1 MKVRVFDCDHE
12 KDLEEAVNSFISG
25 KEIVDIKYQ
34 VSIGVCGEE
43 QLYCFSA
50 MIIYIDKGWCILK
63 KNSFINGALIAT
75 IGIVITKFLGIIY
88 VIPFYAIIG
97 ESSIALYG
105 YAYTIYNLF
114 LSLSTVGIPPAMSKL
129 ISEYNTLEY
138 YSTKERAYKLGKRLL
153 IVLGI
158 ILFIIMFLGAP
169 LIANQI
175 MGDNTGGNS
184 KESITFVIRIISTAI
199 LIVPYL
205 SVTKG
210 YLQGHKFITPPSIS
224 QVLEQIVRIAVILIG
239 SYLCMRVF
247 KVGVVNAVGV
257 AVFGATIGALVALIY
272 LLIKI
277 HKNKKEIITKAEAK
291 EEEKKITNKAI
302 IKKLLIY
309 SVPFI
314 SFGLALSVYDY
325 IDMTTII
332 NTLAKIGFK
341 TKDAE
346 SIIGVINTTG
356 NKLNSVV
363 LAISTGLMTSLVPNI
378 TASFV
383 KGDKKDVK
391 KKVEQS
397 FLMLLYVTMPM
408 AFGLSIL
415 AGPVFNAFYGASAW
429 GPKVFCF
436 TIFVALFRCMFTT
449 SISIAQSLNKFKNVF
464 LSIIAGI
471 LVKLILQVPM
481 IYLFNKIGLRPF
493 WGATFATL
501 LGLTTSVITNLVV
514 INKTVSLD
522 FKEYF
527 KKMFKF
533 VYPLILMII
542 TLNVMKIFIPLN
554 TTGRLNSIVLI
565 IIYGLVGALIYFT
578 LTIKNGIFKE
588 IFGDKIFKKLRKVK
602 H

>member
-1 MKVRVFDCDHE
+1 M
-12 KDLEEAVNSFISG
+12 
-25 KEIVDIKYQ
+25 
-34 VSIGVCGEE
+34 
-43 QLYCFSA
+43 
-50 MIIYIDKGWCILK
+50 K

-75 IGIVITKFLGIIY
+75 IGIVATKFLGIIY

-97 ESSIALYG
+97 EENIALYG

-138 YSTKERAYKLGKRLL
+138 YNTKERAYKLGKRLL
-153 IVLGI
+153 IILGI
-158 ILFIIMFLGAP
+158 ILFILMFLGAP
-169 LIANQI
+169 VIANQI

-199 LIVPYL
+199 LVVPYL

-210 YLQGHKFITPPSIS
+210 YLQGHKFITPPSVS
-224 QVLEQIVRIAVILIG
+224 QVIEQIVRISVILIG

-247 KVGVVNAVGV
+247 KVGVVNAIGV
-257 AVFGATIGALVALIY
+257 AVFGATIGALVALFY
-272 LLIKI
+272 LLIKMKK
-277 HKNKKEIITKAEAK
+277 HKKELVITNEKKK
-291 EEEKKITNKAI
+291 EEEKITNKAI
-302 IKKLLIY
+302 VKKLLIY
-309 SVPFI
+309 SIPFI

-332 NTLAKIGFK
+332 STLTKIGFK

-378 TASFV
+378 TSSFV

-408 AFGLSIL
+408 AIGLSIL
-415 AGPVFNAFYGASAW
+415 AGPVFTAFYGASTW
-429 GPKVFCF
+429 GPRVFCV

-449 SISIAQSLNKFKNVF
+449 SVSITQSLNKFKNVF
-464 LSIIAGI
+464 ISIIIGI
-471 LVKLILQVPM
+471 LVKLILQIPF
-481 IYLFNKIGLRPF
+481 IYLFNNIGLYPF
-493 WGATFATL
+493 WGATFATF
-501 LGLTTSVITNLVV
+501 LGLTTSVISNLIV
-514 INKTVSLD
+514 INKTVKLD
-522 FKEYF
+522 FKSF
-527 KKMFKF
+527 FLKMFKF
-533 VYPLILMII
+533 IYPLTIMVIVLLLMRNILPFNLTSRFTSII
-542 TLNVMKIFIPLN
+542 TIMLYA
-554 TTGRLNSIVLI
+554 IVGA
-565 IIYGLVGALIYFT
+565 IIYFSI
-578 LTIKNGIFKE
+578 TIKNGAFE
-588 IFGDKIFKKLRKVK
+588 SIFGNRLLRKLK
-602 H
+602 IKK

>member
-1 MKVRVFDCDHE
+1 M
-12 KDLEEAVNSFISG
+12 
-25 KEIVDIKYQ
+25 
-34 VSIGVCGEE
+34 
-43 QLYCFSA
+43 
-50 MIIYIDKGWCILK
+50 K

-97 ESSIALYG
+97 EENIALYG

-129 ISEYNTLEY
+129 ISEYNTLKY
-138 YSTKERAYKLGKRLL
+138 YNTKERAYKLGKRLL
-153 IVLGI
+153 IILGVVLFV
-158 ILFIIMFLGAP
+158 LMFLGAP
-169 LIANQI
+169 VIANQI

-210 YLQGHKFITPPSIS
+210 YLQGHKFITPPSVS
-224 QVLEQIVRIAVILIG
+224 QVIEQIVRISVILIG

-247 KVGVVNAVGV
+247 KVGVVNAIGV

-272 LLIKI
+272 LLIKMKK
-277 HKNKKEIITKAEAK
+277 HKKELVITNEKKK
-291 EEEKKITNKAI
+291 EEEKITNKAI

-309 SVPFI
+309 SIPFI

-332 NTLAKIGFK
+332 NTLTKIGFK

-346 SIIGVINTTG
+346 SIIGVINTTV

-378 TASFV
+378 TSSFV
-383 KGDKKDVK
+383 KGDIKDVK

-408 AFGLSIL
+408 AIGLSIL
-415 AGPVFNAFYGASAW
+415 AGPVFTAFYGASTW
-429 GPKVFCF
+429 GPRVFCV

-449 SISIAQSLNKFKNVF
+449 SVSITQSLNKFKNVF
-464 LSIIAGI
+464 ISIIIGI
-471 LVKLILQVPM
+471 LVKLTLQVPF
-481 IYLFNKIGLRPF
+481 IYLFNNIGLYPF
-493 WGATFATL
+493 WGATFATF
-501 LGLTTSVITNLVV
+501 LGLTTSVISNLIV
-514 INKTVSLD
+514 INKTVNLD
-522 FKEYF
+522 FKSF
-527 KKMFKF
+527 FNKMFKF
-533 VYPLILMII
+533 IYPLIIMIVVLLLMKNILPFNLIKRFTSII
-542 TLNVMKIFIPLN
+542 TIMLYA
-554 TTGRLNSIVLI
+554 IVGI
-565 IIYGLVGALIYFT
+565 IIYFT
-578 LTIKNGIFKE
+578 LTIKNGAFE
-588 IFGDKIFKKLRKVK
+588 CIFGDKLLKKIKIKR
-602 H
+602 

>member
-1 MKVRVFDCDHE
+1 M
-12 KDLEEAVNSFISG
+12 
-25 KEIVDIKYQ
+25 
-34 VSIGVCGEE
+34 
-43 QLYCFSA
+43 
-50 MIIYIDKGWCILK
+50 K

-75 IGIVITKFLGIIY
+75 IGIIITKFLGIIY

-97 ESSIALYG
+97 ESNIALYG

-138 YSTKERAYKLGKRLL
+138 YDTKERAYKLGKKLL
-153 IVLGI
+153 VILGI
-158 ILFIIMFLGAP
+158 ILFIVMFLGAP
-169 LIANQI
+169 FIANQI
-175 MGDNTGGNS
+175 MGNNTGGNS
-184 KESITFVIRIISTAI
+184 KESIAFVIRVISTAI
-199 LIVPYL
+199 LVVPLL

-210 YLQGHKFITPPSIS
+210 YLQGHKFMTPSSVS
-224 QVLEQIVRIAVILIG
+224 QVIEQLVRIAVILIG

-247 KVGVVNAVGV
+247 KVGVTNAIGV
-257 AVFGATIGALVALIY
+257 AVFGATVGAVAALTY
-272 LLIKI
+272 LFIKI
-277 HKNKKEIITKAEAK
+277 KKNKKDIIKVTKDEDK
-291 EEEKKITNKAI
+291 RKDEKKITNKAI

-332 NTLAKIGFK
+332 GVLTDLGFK
-341 TKDAE
+341 TADAE
-346 SIIGVINTTG
+346 SVIGVINTTG

-378 TASFV
+378 TSSFV

-391 KKVEQS
+391 KKVNQS

-408 AFGLSIL
+408 AIGLSIL
-415 AGPVFNAFYGASAW
+415 AVPVFTAFYGVSTW

-436 TIFVALFRCMFTT
+436 TIFIALFRCMFTT

-471 LVKLILQVPM
+471 VVKLALQIPLM
-481 IYLFNKIGLRPF
+481 YLFNSLGLYPF
-493 WGATFATL
+493 WGSTLATL
-501 LGLTTSVITNLVV
+501 TGLSTSVITNLIV
-514 INKTVSLD
+514 INKTVGLD

-533 VYPLILMII
+533 VYPLVIMII
-542 TLNVMKIFIPLN
+542 VLLVMKLFIPLN
-554 TTGRLNSIVLI
+554 VTSRFNSILLI
-565 IIYGLVGALIYFT
+565 ILYGSIGALIYFI
-578 LTIKNGIFKE
+578 LTIKNGTFKE
-588 IFGDKIFKKLRKVK
+588 IFGDKLFRKIKKVK

>member
-1 MKVRVFDCDHE
+1 M
-12 KDLEEAVNSFISG
+12 
-25 KEIVDIKYQ
+25 
-34 VSIGVCGEE
+34 
-43 QLYCFSA
+43 
-50 MIIYIDKGWCILK
+50 K

-75 IGIVITKFLGIIY
+75 IGIVTTKFLGIIY

-97 ESSIALYG
+97 EANIALYG

-129 ISEYNTLEY
+129 ISEYNTLGY
-138 YSTKERAYKLGKRLL
+138 YNTKEKAYKLGKRLL
-153 IVLGI
+153 MVMGI
-158 ILFIIMFLGAP
+158 ILFVVMFVGAP
-169 LIANQI
+169 FIAHQI
-175 MGDNTGGNS
+175 MGNNIGGNS
-184 KESITFVIRIISTAI
+184 KESITFVIRVISTAI
-199 LIVPYL
+199 LVVPLL

-210 YLQGHKFITPPSIS
+210 YLQGHKFMTPSSVS
-224 QVLEQIVRIAVILIG
+224 QVIEQVVRIAVILIG

-247 KVGVVNAVGV
+247 NVGVTNAIGV
-257 AVFGATIGALVALIY
+257 AVFGATVGAIVALSY

-277 HKNKKEIITKAEAK
+277 KKNKKDIIKVTKDEK
-291 EEEKKITNKAI
+291 IKKEEKKISNKAM

-332 NTLAKIGFK
+332 GTLTDLGFK

-346 SIIGVINTTG
+346 SVLGVINTTG

-391 KKVEQS
+391 KKVNQS

-408 AFGLSIL
+408 AVGLSIL
-415 AGPVFNAFYGASAW
+415 AGPVFNAFYGASTW

-436 TIFVALFRCMFTT
+436 TIFIALFRCMFTT

-471 LVKLILQVPM
+471 LVKLVLQIPM
-481 IYLFNKIGLRPF
+481 MHLFDAIGLYPF
-493 WGATFATL
+493 WGSTLATL
-501 LGLTTSVITNLVV
+501 IGLSTSVITNLVV
-514 INKTVSLD
+514 INKTAGLD

-533 VYPLILMII
+533 VYPLIIMIVVLMF
-542 TLNVMKIFIPLN
+542 MKLFIPLN
-554 TTGRLNSIVLI
+554 VTTKFKSIILI
-565 IIYGLVGALIYFT
+565 AIYGIVGALIYFG

-588 IFGDKIFKKLRKVK
+588 IFEDKLFKNLKRVK
-602 H
+602 

>member
-1 MKVRVFDCDHE
+1 M
-12 KDLEEAVNSFISG
+12 
-25 KEIVDIKYQ
+25 
-34 VSIGVCGEE
+34 
-43 QLYCFSA
+43 
-50 MIIYIDKGWCILK
+50 K

-75 IGIVITKFLGIIY
+75 IGIVVTKFLGIIY
-88 VIPFYAIIG
+88 IIPFYAIIG
-97 ESSIALYG
+97 ESNIALYG

-138 YSTKERAYKLGKRLL
+138 YDTKERAYKLGKRLL
-153 IVLGI
+153 IILGI
-158 ILFIIMFLGAP
+158 ILFIIMFFGAP
-169 LIANQI
+169 FIANQI

-184 KESITFVIRIISTAI
+184 KESITFVIRVISTAI
-199 LIVPYL
+199 LVVPYL

-210 YLQGHKFITPPSIS
+210 YLQGHKFMLPSSVS
-224 QVLEQIVRIAVILIG
+224 QVLEQVVRIAVILIG
-239 SYLCMRVF
+239 SYLCMRVLNL
-247 KVGVVNAVGV
+247 GVTNAIGV
-257 AVFGATIGALVALIY
+257 AVFGATVGALVALIY
-272 LLIKI
+272 LLVKI
-277 HKNKKEIITKAEAK
+277 RNNKKDIVRITKDEK
-291 EEEKKITNKAI
+291 IKQEEKKITNKFI

-332 NTLAKIGFK
+332 GTLTNLGFK
-341 TKDAE
+341 TADAE
-346 SIIGVINTTG
+346 SVLGVINTTG

-391 KKVEQS
+391 KKVHQS

-408 AFGLSIL
+408 AVGLSIL
-415 AGPVFNAFYGASAW
+415 AKPVFYAFYGASNW

-436 TIFVALFRCMFTT
+436 SIFVALFRCMFTT

-464 LSIIAGI
+464 LSIIIGI
-471 LVKLILQVPM
+471 VVKFILQVPLM
-481 IYLFNKIGLRPF
+481 HLFNNIGLYPF
-493 WGATFATL
+493 WGATTATL
-501 LGLTTSVITNLVV
+501 IGLTTSIITNLIV
-514 INKTVSLD
+514 INKTIGLD
-522 FKEYF
+522 LKLYF

-533 VYPLILMII
+533 IYPLVIMII
-542 TLNVMKIFIPLN
+542 VLLVMKNFILLDV
-554 TTGRLNSIVLI
+554 TSKFKSIILI
-565 IIYGLVGALIYFT
+565 LVYALVGAGIYFS

-588 IFGDKIFKKLRKVK
+588 IFGDKLLKKIKK
-602 H
+602 

>member
-1 MKVRVFDCDHE
+1 
-12 KDLEEAVNSFISG
+12 
-25 KEIVDIKYQ
+25 
-34 VSIGVCGEE
+34 
-43 QLYCFSA
+43 
-50 MIIYIDKGWCILK
+50 MILMK
-63 KNSFINGALIAT
+63 KNSFINGALIVT
-75 IGIVITKFLGIIY
+75 IGIVLTKFLGIIY

-97 ESSIALYG
+97 ETNIALYG

-129 ISEYNTLEY
+129 ISEYNTLGY
-138 YSTKERAYKLGKRLL
+138 YDTKERAYSLGKKLL
-153 IVLGI
+153 AILGI
-158 ILFIIMFLGAP
+158 LLFIIMFLGAP
-169 LIANQI
+169 FISNQI
-175 MGDNTGGNS
+175 MGSNTGGNS

-199 LIVPYL
+199 LVVPFL

-210 YLQGHKFITPPSIS
+210 YLQGHKFMTPSSVS
-224 QVLEQIVRIAVILIG
+224 QVIEQVARIVIILIG

-247 KVGVVNAVGV
+247 NVGVTKAIGV
-257 AVFGATIGALVALIY
+257 AVFGATIGALAALIY

-277 HKNKKEIITKAEAK
+277 KKNKKDIIRETKTEEIRKK
-291 EEEKKITNKAI
+291 EKKISNKEI

-332 NTLAKIGFK
+332 GTLTKLGFK
-341 TKDAE
+341 TVDAE
-346 SIIGVINTTG
+346 SVLGVINTTG

-391 KKVEQS
+391 KKVHQS

-408 AFGLSIL
+408 AVGLSIL
-415 AGPVFNAFYGASAW
+415 ASPVFNAFYGASTW

-436 TIFVALFRCMFTT
+436 TIFIALFRCMFTT

-464 LSIIAGI
+464 LSIVAGI
-471 LVKLILQVPM
+471 FVKLILQVPFM
-481 IYLFNKIGLRPF
+481 YLFNHLGLYPF
-493 WGATFATL
+493 WGSTLATL
-501 LGLTTSVITNLVV
+501 IGLSTSVITNLIV
-514 INKTVSLD
+514 INKTVGLD

-533 VYPLILMII
+533 VYPLIIMIVALLLLKNI
-542 TLNVMKIFIPLN
+542 IPLKVISRFN
-554 TTGRLNSIVLI
+554 AILLIV
-565 IIYGLVGALIYFT
+565 IYGLVGALIYFT
-578 LTIKNGIFKE
+578 ITIKNGIFE
-588 IFGDKIFKKLRKVK
+588 DIFGDKIFKKLKVK
-602 H
+602 KK

>member
-1 MKVRVFDCDHE
+1 M
-12 KDLEEAVNSFISG
+12 
-25 KEIVDIKYQ
+25 
-34 VSIGVCGEE
+34 
-43 QLYCFSA
+43 
-50 MIIYIDKGWCILK
+50 K

-75 IGIVITKFLGIIY
+75 IGIVTTKFLGIIY

-97 ESSIALYG
+97 EANIALYG

-129 ISEYNTLEY
+129 ISEYNTLGY
-138 YSTKERAYKLGKRLL
+138 YNTKEKAYKLGKRLL
-153 IVLGI
+153 MVMGI
-158 ILFIIMFLGAP
+158 ILFVVMFIGAP
-169 LIANQI
+169 FIAHQI
-175 MGDNTGGNS
+175 MGNNTGGNS
-184 KESITFVIRIISTAI
+184 KESITFVIRVISTAI
-199 LIVPYL
+199 LVVPLL

-210 YLQGHKFITPPSIS
+210 YLQGHKFMTPSSVS
-224 QVLEQIVRIAVILIG
+224 QVIEQVVRIAIILIG

-247 KVGVVNAVGV
+247 NVGVTNAIGV
-257 AVFGATIGALVALIY
+257 AVFGATVGAIVALSY

-277 HKNKKEIITKAEAK
+277 RKNKKAIIKVTKDEEIKK
-291 EEEKKITNKAI
+291 EEKKISNKAI

-332 NTLAKIGFK
+332 GTLTDLGFK

-346 SIIGVINTTG
+346 SVLGVINTTG

-391 KKVEQS
+391 KKVNQS

-408 AFGLSIL
+408 AVGLSIL
-415 AGPVFNAFYGASAW
+415 AGPVFNAFYGASTW

-436 TIFVALFRCMFTT
+436 TIFIALFRCMFTT

-471 LVKLILQVPM
+471 LVKLVLQIPM
-481 IYLFNKIGLRPF
+481 MHLFNTLGLYPF
-493 WGATFATL
+493 WGSTLATL
-501 LGLTTSVITNLVV
+501 MGLSTSVITNLVV
-514 INKTVSLD
+514 INKTVGLD

-533 VYPLILMII
+533 VYPLIIMIVILMI
-542 TLNVMKIFIPLN
+542 MKLFIPLN
-554 TTGRLNSIVLI
+554 VTTKFKSIILI
-565 IIYGLVGALIYFT
+565 AVYGIVGALIYFG

-588 IFGDKIFKKLRKVK
+588 IFGDKLFKKIKKVK
-602 H
+602 

>member
-1 MKVRVFDCDHE
+1 M
-12 KDLEEAVNSFISG
+12 
-25 KEIVDIKYQ
+25 
-34 VSIGVCGEE
+34 
-43 QLYCFSA
+43 
-50 MIIYIDKGWCILK
+50 K

-75 IGIVITKFLGIIY
+75 VGIVLTKFLGIIY

-129 ISEYNTLEY
+129 ISEYNTLGY
-138 YSTKERAYKLGKRLL
+138 YDAKERAYKLGKRLL
-153 IVLGI
+153 ISIGF
-158 ILFIIMFLGAP
+158 ILFLVMFIGAP
-169 LIANQI
+169 FIANQI

-199 LIVPYL
+199 LVVPHL

-210 YLQGHKFITPPSIS
+210 YLQGHKFITPSSVS
-224 QVLEQIVRIAVILIG
+224 QVIEQVVRIAVILIG

-247 KVGVVNAVGV
+247 KVGVINAIGV
-257 AVFGATIGALVALIY
+257 AVFGATIGALVSLIY
-272 LLIKI
+272 LLVKI
-277 HKNKKEIITKAEAK
+277 HKNKKDIIKTGVITK
-291 EEEKKITNKAI
+291 EEKETTNSMI
-302 IKKLLIY
+302 IKKLLLY

-332 NTLAKIGFK
+332 NALTKIGFK

-378 TASFV
+378 TSSFV
-383 KGDKKDVK
+383 KNNISDVRNK
-391 KKVEQS
+391 IKQS

-408 AFGLSIL
+408 AFGLSLL
-415 AGPVFNAFYGASAW
+415 ASPVFYAFYGPSIW

-449 SISIAQSLNKFKNVF
+449 SISITQSLNKFKNVF
-464 LSIIAGI
+464 ISILLGI
-471 LVKLILQVPM
+471 IVKLILQYPL
-481 IYLFNKIGLRPF
+481 INLYNIIGIRPY
-493 WGATFATL
+493 WGSTTATL
-501 LGLTTSVITNLVV
+501 LGLTTSIITNLVV
-514 INKTVSLD
+514 INKTVHLD
-522 FKEYF
+522 FKDYF
-527 KKMFKF
+527 RKMFKF
-533 VYPLILMII
+533 VYPLIIMII
-542 TLNVMKIFIPLN
+542 CLLILKNIIPIN
-554 TTGRLNSIVLI
+554 PISRFNAILI
-565 IIYGLVGALIYFT
+565 IMIYGIVGSIIYFG
-578 LTIKNGIFKE
+578 LTVKNGIFEE
-588 IFGDKIFKKLRKVK
+588 IFGDKIFKKLKVK
-602 H
+602 K

>member
-1 MKVRVFDCDHE
+1 M
-12 KDLEEAVNSFISG
+12 
-25 KEIVDIKYQ
+25 
-34 VSIGVCGEE
+34 
-43 QLYCFSA
+43 
-50 MIIYIDKGWCILK
+50 K
-63 KNSFINGALIAT
+63 KNSFINGALIST
-75 IGIVITKFLGIIY
+75 IGIVTTKFLGIIY

-97 ESSIALYG
+97 EANIALYG

-129 ISEYNTLEY
+129 ISEYNTLGY
-138 YSTKERAYKLGKRLL
+138 YDTKERAYKLGKRLL
-153 IVLGI
+153 VVLGI
-158 ILFIIMFLGAP
+158 VLFMVMFVGAP
-169 LIANQI
+169 FIAHQI
-175 MGDNTGGNS
+175 MGNNTGGNS

-199 LIVPYL
+199 LVVPLL

-210 YLQGHKFITPPSIS
+210 YLQGHKFMTPSSVS
-224 QVLEQIVRIAVILIG
+224 QVIEQVVRIAVILIG

-247 KVGVVNAVGV
+247 NVGVTNAIGV
-257 AVFGATIGALVALIY
+257 AVFGATVGAIVALSY

-277 HKNKKEIITKAEAK
+277 KKNKKDIIKETKDEEIKK
-291 EEEKKITNKAI
+291 EEKKISNKAI

-332 NTLAKIGFK
+332 GTLTDLGFK

-346 SIIGVINTTG
+346 SVLGVINTTG

-391 KKVEQS
+391 KKVNQS

-408 AFGLSIL
+408 AVGLSIL
-415 AGPVFNAFYGASAW
+415 AGPVFNAFYGASTW

-436 TIFVALFRCMFTT
+436 TIFIALFRCMFTT

-471 LVKLILQVPM
+471 IVKLVLQIPM
-481 IYLFNKIGLRPF
+481 MHLFNALGLYPF
-493 WGATFATL
+493 WGSTLATL
-501 LGLTTSVITNLVV
+501 IGLSTSVITNLVV
-514 INKTVSLD
+514 INKTVGLD
-522 FKEYF
+522 LKEYL
-527 KKMFKF
+527 KKMIKF
-533 VYPLILMII
+533 IYPLLIMI
-542 TLNVMKIFIPLN
+542 
-554 TTGRLNSIVLI
+554 IVLI
-565 IIYGLVGALIYFT
+565 VMKVFLPFNLTNRLTSIITILLYTIVGAIIYFGI
-578 LTIKNGIFKE
+578 TIKNGAFSN
-588 IFGDKIFKKLRKVK
+588 IFGDNLFRKSKKVK
-602 H
+602 

>member
-1 MKVRVFDCDHE
+1 M
-12 KDLEEAVNSFISG
+12 
-25 KEIVDIKYQ
+25 
-34 VSIGVCGEE
+34 
-43 QLYCFSA
+43 
-50 MIIYIDKGWCILK
+50 K

-97 ESSIALYG
+97 EENIALYG

-129 ISEYNTLEY
+129 ISEYNTLKY
-138 YSTKERAYKLGKRLL
+138 YNTKERAYKLGKRLL
-153 IVLGI
+153 IILGVVLFV
-158 ILFIIMFLGAP
+158 LMFLGAP
-169 LIANQI
+169 VIANQI

-210 YLQGHKFITPPSIS
+210 YLQGHKFITPPSVS
-224 QVLEQIVRIAVILIG
+224 QVIEQIVRISVILIG

-247 KVGVVNAVGV
+247 KVGVVNAIGV

-272 LLIKI
+272 LLIKMKK
-277 HKNKKEIITKAEAK
+277 HKKELVITNEKKK
-291 EEEKKITNKAI
+291 EEEKITNKAI

-309 SVPFI
+309 SIPFI

-332 NTLAKIGFK
+332 NTLTKIGFK

-378 TASFV
+378 TSSFV
-383 KGDKKDVK
+383 KGDIKDVK

-408 AFGLSIL
+408 AIGLSIL
-415 AGPVFNAFYGASAW
+415 AGPVFTAFYGASTW
-429 GPKVFCF
+429 GPRVFCV

-449 SISIAQSLNKFKNVF
+449 SVSITQSLNKFKNVF
-464 LSIIAGI
+464 ISIIIGI
-471 LVKLILQVPM
+471 LVKLTLQVPF
-481 IYLFNKIGLRPF
+481 IYLFNNIGLYPF
-493 WGATFATL
+493 WGATFATF
-501 LGLTTSVITNLVV
+501 LGLTTSVISNLIV
-514 INKTVSLD
+514 INKTVNLD
-522 FKEYF
+522 FKSF
-527 KKMFKF
+527 FNKMFKF
-533 VYPLILMII
+533 IYPLIIMII
-542 TLNVMKIFIPLN
+542 VLLLMKNILPFNLIN
-554 TTGRLNSIVLI
+554 RFTSIITIMLYAIVGI
-565 IIYGLVGALIYFT
+565 IIYFT
-578 LTIKNGIFKE
+578 LTIKNGAFE
-588 IFGDKIFKKLRKVK
+588 CIFGDKLLKKIKIKR
-602 H
+602 

>member
-1 MKVRVFDCDHE
+1 M
-12 KDLEEAVNSFISG
+12 
-25 KEIVDIKYQ
+25 
-34 VSIGVCGEE
+34 
-43 QLYCFSA
+43 
-50 MIIYIDKGWCILK
+50 K

-97 ESSIALYG
+97 EENIALYG

-129 ISEYNTLEY
+129 ISEYNTLKY
-138 YSTKERAYKLGKRLL
+138 YNTKERAYKLGKRLL
-153 IVLGI
+153 IILGVVLFV
-158 ILFIIMFLGAP
+158 LMFLGAP

-210 YLQGHKFITPPSIS
+210 YLQGHKFITPPSVS
-224 QVLEQIVRIAVILIG
+224 QVIEQIVRISVILIG

-247 KVGVVNAVGV
+247 KVGVVNAIGV

-272 LLIKI
+272 LLIKMKK
-277 HKNKKEIITKAEAK
+277 HKKELVITNEKKK
-291 EEEKKITNKAI
+291 EEEKITNKVI

-309 SVPFI
+309 SIPFI

-332 NTLAKIGFK
+332 NTLTKIGFK

-378 TASFV
+378 TSSFV
-383 KGDKKDVK
+383 KGDIKDVK

-408 AFGLSIL
+408 AIGLSIL
-415 AGPVFNAFYGASAW
+415 AGPVFTAFYGASTW
-429 GPKVFCF
+429 GPRVFCV

-449 SISIAQSLNKFKNVF
+449 SVSITQSLNKFKNVF
-464 LSIIAGI
+464 ISIIIGI
-471 LVKLILQVPM
+471 LVKLTLQVPF
-481 IYLFNKIGLRPF
+481 IYLFNNIGLYPF
-493 WGATFATL
+493 WGATFATF
-501 LGLTTSVITNLVV
+501 LGLTTSVISNLIV
-514 INKTVSLD
+514 INKTVNLD
-522 FKEYF
+522 FKSF
-527 KKMFKF
+527 FNKMFKF
-533 VYPLILMII
+533 IYPLIIMIVVLLLMKNILPFNLINRFTSII
-542 TLNVMKIFIPLN
+542 TIMLYA
-554 TTGRLNSIVLI
+554 IVGI
-565 IIYGLVGALIYFT
+565 IIYFT
-578 LTIKNGIFKE
+578 LTIKNGAFE
-588 IFGDKIFKKLRKVK
+588 CIFGDKLLKKIKIKR
-602 H
+602 

>member
-1 MKVRVFDCDHE
+1 M
-12 KDLEEAVNSFISG
+12 
-25 KEIVDIKYQ
+25 
-34 VSIGVCGEE
+34 
-43 QLYCFSA
+43 
-50 MIIYIDKGWCILK
+50 K

-97 ESSIALYG
+97 EENIALYG

-129 ISEYNTLEY
+129 ISEYNTLKY
-138 YSTKERAYKLGKRLL
+138 YNTKERAYKLGKRLL
-153 IVLGI
+153 IILGVVLFV
-158 ILFIIMFLGAP
+158 LMFLGAP
-169 LIANQI
+169 VIANQI

-210 YLQGHKFITPPSIS
+210 YLQGHKFITPPSVS
-224 QVLEQIVRIAVILIG
+224 QVIEQIVRISVILIG

-247 KVGVVNAVGV
+247 KVGVVNAIGV

-272 LLIKI
+272 LLIKMKK
-277 HKNKKEIITKAEAK
+277 HKKELVITNEKKK
-291 EEEKKITNKAI
+291 EEEKITNKAI

-309 SVPFI
+309 SIPFI

-332 NTLAKIGFK
+332 NTLTKIGFK

-378 TASFV
+378 TSSFV
-383 KGDKKDVK
+383 KGDIKDVK

-408 AFGLSIL
+408 AIGLSIL
-415 AGPVFNAFYGASAW
+415 AGPVFTAFYGASTW
-429 GPKVFCF
+429 GPRVFCV

-449 SISIAQSLNKFKNVF
+449 SVSITQSLNKFKNVF
-464 LSIIAGI
+464 ISIIIGI
-471 LVKLILQVPM
+471 LVKLTLQVPF
-481 IYLFNKIGLRPF
+481 IYLFNNIGLYPF
-493 WGATFATL
+493 WGATFATF
-501 LGLTTSVITNLVV
+501 LGLTTSVISNLIV
-514 INKTVSLD
+514 INKTVNLD
-522 FKEYF
+522 FKSF
-527 KKMFKF
+527 FNKMFKF
-533 VYPLILMII
+533 IYPLIIMIVVLLLMKNILPFNLINRFTSII
-542 TLNVMKIFIPLN
+542 TIMLYA
-554 TTGRLNSIVLI
+554 IVGI
-565 IIYGLVGALIYFT
+565 IIYFT
-578 LTIKNGIFKE
+578 LTIKNGAFE
-588 IFGDKIFKKLRKVK
+588 CIFGDKLLKKIKIKR
-602 H
+602 

>member
-1 MKVRVFDCDHE
+1 M
-12 KDLEEAVNSFISG
+12 
-25 KEIVDIKYQ
+25 
-34 VSIGVCGEE
+34 
-43 QLYCFSA
+43 
-50 MIIYIDKGWCILK
+50 K

-97 ESSIALYG
+97 EANIALYG

-129 ISEYNTLEY
+129 ISEYNTLGY
-138 YSTKERAYKLGKRLL
+138 YNTKERAYKLGKRLL
-153 IVLGI
+153 MVMGI
-158 ILFIIMFLGAP
+158 ILFIVMFLGAP
-169 LIANQI
+169 FIAHQI
-175 MGDNTGGNS
+175 MGNNTGGNS
-184 KESITFVIRIISTAI
+184 KESITFVIRVISTAI
-199 LIVPYL
+199 LIVPIL

-210 YLQGHKFITPPSIS
+210 YLQGHKFMTPSSVS
-224 QVLEQIVRIAVILIG
+224 QVIEQVVRIAVILIG

-247 KVGVVNAVGV
+247 NVGVTNAIGV
-257 AVFGATIGALVALIY
+257 AVFGATVGAIVALSY
-272 LLIKI
+272 LLIKMK
-277 HKNKKEIITKAEAK
+277 KNKKDIIKVTKDEEIRK
-291 EEEKKITNKAI
+291 EEKKISNKTI

-332 NTLAKIGFK
+332 GTLTDLGFK

-346 SIIGVINTTG
+346 SVLGVINTTG

-391 KKVEQS
+391 KKVSQS

-408 AFGLSIL
+408 AVGLSIL
-415 AGPVFNAFYGASAW
+415 AGPVFNAFYGASTW

-436 TIFVALFRCMFTT
+436 TIFIALFRCMFTT

-464 LSIIAGI
+464 VSIIIGI
-471 LVKLILQVPM
+471 LVKLVLQIPM
-481 IYLFNKIGLRPF
+481 MHLFNALGLYPF
-493 WGATFATL
+493 WGSTLATL
-501 LGLTTSVITNLVV
+501 IGLSTSVITNLVV
-514 INKTVSLD
+514 INKTVGLD

-533 VYPLILMII
+533 VYPLIIMIVVLILMK
-542 TLNVMKIFIPLN
+542 LFIPLN
-554 TTGRLNSIVLI
+554 ITTKLKSIILI
-565 IIYGLVGALIYFT
+565 AVYGIVGALIYFG

-588 IFGDKIFKKLRKVK
+588 IFGDKLFKKLKRVK
-602 H
+602 

>member
-1 MKVRVFDCDHE
+1 M
-12 KDLEEAVNSFISG
+12 
-25 KEIVDIKYQ
+25 
-34 VSIGVCGEE
+34 
-43 QLYCFSA
+43 
-50 MIIYIDKGWCILK
+50 K

-75 IGIVITKFLGIIY
+75 IGIVATKFLGIIY

-97 ESSIALYG
+97 EENIALYG

-138 YSTKERAYKLGKRLL
+138 YNTKERAYKLGKRLL
-153 IVLGI
+153 IILGI
-158 ILFIIMFLGAP
+158 ILFILMFLGAP
-169 LIANQI
+169 VIANQI

-199 LIVPYL
+199 LVVPYL

-210 YLQGHKFITPPSIS
+210 YLQGHKFITPPSVS
-224 QVLEQIVRIAVILIG
+224 QVIEQVVRISVILIG

-247 KVGVVNAVGV
+247 KVGVVNAIGV
-257 AVFGATIGALVALIY
+257 AVFGATIGALVALFY
-272 LLIKI
+272 LLIKMKK
-277 HKNKKEIITKAEAK
+277 HKKELVITNEKK
-291 EEEKKITNKAI
+291 KDEEKITNKAI
-302 IKKLLIY
+302 VKKLLIY
-309 SVPFI
+309 SIPFI

-332 NTLAKIGFK
+332 NTLTKIGFK

-378 TASFV
+378 TSSFV

-408 AFGLSIL
+408 AIGLSIL
-415 AGPVFNAFYGASAW
+415 AGPVFTAFYGASTW
-429 GPKVFCF
+429 GPRVFCV

-449 SISIAQSLNKFKNVF
+449 SVSITQSLNKFKNVF
-464 LSIIAGI
+464 ISIIIGI
-471 LVKLILQVPM
+471 LVKLILQIPF
-481 IYLFNKIGLRPF
+481 IYLFNNIGLYPF
-493 WGATFATL
+493 WGATFATF
-501 LGLTTSVITNLVV
+501 LGLTTSVISNLIV
-514 INKTVSLD
+514 INKTVKLD
-522 FKEYF
+522 FKSF
-527 KKMFKF
+527 FLKMFKF
-533 VYPLILMII
+533 IYPLTIMVIVLLLMRNILPFNLTSRFTSII
-542 TLNVMKIFIPLN
+542 TIMLYA
-554 TTGRLNSIVLI
+554 IVGA
-565 IIYGLVGALIYFT
+565 IIYFSI
-578 LTIKNGIFKE
+578 TIKNGAFE
-588 IFGDKIFKKLRKVK
+588 SIFGNRLLRKLK
-602 H
+602 IKK

>member
-1 MKVRVFDCDHE
+1 M
-12 KDLEEAVNSFISG
+12 
-25 KEIVDIKYQ
+25 
-34 VSIGVCGEE
+34 
-43 QLYCFSA
+43 
-50 MIIYIDKGWCILK
+50 K

-97 ESSIALYG
+97 EENIALYG

-129 ISEYNTLEY
+129 ISEYNTLKY
-138 YSTKERAYKLGKRLL
+138 YNTKERAYKLGKRLL
-153 IVLGI
+153 IILGVVLFV
-158 ILFIIMFLGAP
+158 LMFLGAP
-169 LIANQI
+169 VIANQI

-210 YLQGHKFITPPSIS
+210 YLQGHKFITPPSVS
-224 QVLEQIVRIAVILIG
+224 QVIEQIVRISVILIG

-247 KVGVVNAVGV
+247 KVGVVNAIGV

-272 LLIKI
+272 LLIKMKK
-277 HKNKKEIITKAEAK
+277 HKKELVITNEKKK
-291 EEEKKITNKAI
+291 EEERITNKAI

-309 SVPFI
+309 SIPFI

-332 NTLAKIGFK
+332 NTLTKIGFK

-378 TASFV
+378 TSSFV
-383 KGDKKDVK
+383 KGDIKDVK

-408 AFGLSIL
+408 AIGLSIL
-415 AGPVFNAFYGASAW
+415 AGPVFTAFYGASTW
-429 GPKVFCF
+429 GPRVFCV

-449 SISIAQSLNKFKNVF
+449 SVSITQSLNKFKNVF
-464 LSIIAGI
+464 ISIIIGI
-471 LVKLILQVPM
+471 LVKLTLQVPF
-481 IYLFNKIGLRPF
+481 IYLFNNIGLYPF
-493 WGATFATL
+493 WGATFATF
-501 LGLTTSVITNLVV
+501 LGLTTSVISNLIV
-514 INKTVSLD
+514 INKTVNLD
-522 FKEYF
+522 FKSF
-527 KKMFKF
+527 FNKMFNF
-533 VYPLILMII
+533 IYPLIIMII
-542 TLNVMKIFIPLN
+542 VLLLMKNILPFNLIN
-554 TTGRLNSIVLI
+554 RFTSIITIMLYAIVGI
-565 IIYGLVGALIYFT
+565 IIYFT
-578 LTIKNGIFKE
+578 LTIKNGAFE
-588 IFGDKIFKKLRKVK
+588 CIFGDKLLKKIKIKR
-602 H
+602 

>member
-1 MKVRVFDCDHE
+1 M
-12 KDLEEAVNSFISG
+12 
-25 KEIVDIKYQ
+25 
-34 VSIGVCGEE
+34 
-43 QLYCFSA
+43 
-50 MIIYIDKGWCILK
+50 K

-97 ESSIALYG
+97 EANIALYG

-129 ISEYNTLEY
+129 ISEYNTLGY
-138 YSTKERAYKLGKRLL
+138 YNTKERAYKLGKRLL
-153 IVLGI
+153 MVMGI
-158 ILFIIMFLGAP
+158 ILFIVMFVGAP
-169 LIANQI
+169 FIAHQI
-175 MGDNTGGNS
+175 MGNNTGGNS
-184 KESITFVIRIISTAI
+184 KESITFVIRVISTAI
-199 LIVPYL
+199 LIVPIL

-210 YLQGHKFITPPSIS
+210 YLQGHKFMTPSSVS
-224 QVLEQIVRIAVILIG
+224 QVIEQVVRIAVILIG

-247 KVGVVNAVGV
+247 NVGVTNAIGV
-257 AVFGATIGALVALIY
+257 AVFGATVGAIVALSY

-277 HKNKKEIITKAEAK
+277 KKNKKDIIKVTKDEEIRK
-291 EEEKKITNKAI
+291 EEKKISNKTI

-332 NTLAKIGFK
+332 GTLTDLGFK

-346 SIIGVINTTG
+346 SVLGVINTTG

-391 KKVEQS
+391 KKVSQS

-408 AFGLSIL
+408 AVGLSIL
-415 AGPVFNAFYGASAW
+415 AGPVFNAFYGASTW

-436 TIFVALFRCMFTT
+436 TIFIALFRCMFTT

-464 LSIIAGI
+464 VSIIIGI
-471 LVKLILQVPM
+471 LVKLVLQIPM
-481 IYLFNKIGLRPF
+481 MHLFNALGLYPF
-493 WGATFATL
+493 WGSTLATL
-501 LGLTTSVITNLVV
+501 IGLSTSVITNLVV
-514 INKTVSLD
+514 INKTVGLD

-533 VYPLILMII
+533 VYPLIIMIVVLILMK
-542 TLNVMKIFIPLN
+542 LFIPLN
-554 TTGRLNSIVLI
+554 VTTKLRSIILI
-565 IIYGLVGALIYFT
+565 AIYGVVGALIYFG

-588 IFGDKIFKKLRKVK
+588 IFGDKLLRKLKKVK
-602 H
+602 

>member
-1 MKVRVFDCDHE
+1 M
-12 KDLEEAVNSFISG
+12 
-25 KEIVDIKYQ
+25 
-34 VSIGVCGEE
+34 
-43 QLYCFSA
+43 
-50 MIIYIDKGWCILK
+50 K

-97 ESSIALYG
+97 EENIALYG

-129 ISEYNTLEY
+129 ISEYNTLKY
-138 YSTKERAYKLGKRLL
+138 YNTKERAYKLGKRLL
-153 IVLGI
+153 IILGVVLFV
-158 ILFIIMFLGAP
+158 LMFLGAP
-169 LIANQI
+169 VIANQI

-210 YLQGHKFITPPSIS
+210 YLQGHKFITPPSVS
-224 QVLEQIVRIAVILIG
+224 QVIEQIVRISVILIG

-247 KVGVVNAVGV
+247 KVGVVNAIGV

-272 LLIKI
+272 LLIKMKK
-277 HKNKKEIITKAEAK
+277 HKKELVITNEKK
-291 EEEKKITNKAI
+291 KVEEKITNKAI

-309 SVPFI
+309 SIPFI

-332 NTLAKIGFK
+332 NTLTKIGFK

-378 TASFV
+378 TSSFV
-383 KGDKKDVK
+383 KGDIKDVK

-408 AFGLSIL
+408 AIGLSIL
-415 AGPVFNAFYGASAW
+415 AGPVFTAFYGASTW
-429 GPKVFCF
+429 GPRVFCV

-449 SISIAQSLNKFKNVF
+449 SVSITQSLNKFKNVF
-464 LSIIAGI
+464 ISIIIGI
-471 LVKLILQVPM
+471 LVKLTLQVPF
-481 IYLFNKIGLRPF
+481 IYLFNNIGLYPF
-493 WGATFATL
+493 WGATFATF
-501 LGLTTSVITNLVV
+501 LGLTTSVISNLIV
-514 INKTVSLD
+514 INKTVNLD
-522 FKEYF
+522 FKSF
-527 KKMFKF
+527 FNKMFNF
-533 VYPLILMII
+533 IYPLIIMII
-542 TLNVMKIFIPLN
+542 VLLLMKNILPFNLIN
-554 TTGRLNSIVLI
+554 RFTSIITIMLYAI
-565 IIYGLVGALIYFT
+565 IGIIIYFT
-578 LTIKNGIFKE
+578 LTIKNGAFE
-588 IFGDKIFKKLRKVK
+588 CIFGDKLLKKIKIKR
-602 H
+602 

>member
-1 MKVRVFDCDHE
+1 M
-12 KDLEEAVNSFISG
+12 
-25 KEIVDIKYQ
+25 
-34 VSIGVCGEE
+34 
-43 QLYCFSA
+43 
-50 MIIYIDKGWCILK
+50 K

-75 IGIVITKFLGIIY
+75 IGIVATKFLGIIY

-97 ESSIALYG
+97 EENIALYG

-138 YSTKERAYKLGKRLL
+138 YNTKERAYKLGKRLL
-153 IVLGI
+153 IILGI
-158 ILFIIMFLGAP
+158 ILFILMFLGAP
-169 LIANQI
+169 VIANQI

-199 LIVPYL
+199 LVVPYL

-210 YLQGHKFITPPSIS
+210 YLQGHKFITPPSVS
-224 QVLEQIVRIAVILIG
+224 QVIEQVVRISVILIG

-247 KVGVVNAVGV
+247 KVGVVNAIGV
-257 AVFGATIGALVALIY
+257 AVFGATIGALVALFY
-272 LLIKI
+272 LLIKMKK
-277 HKNKKEIITKAEAK
+277 HKKELVITNEKKK
-291 EEEKKITNKAI
+291 EEEKITNKAI

-309 SVPFI
+309 SIPFI

-332 NTLAKIGFK
+332 STLTKIGFK

-378 TASFV
+378 TSSFV

-408 AFGLSIL
+408 AIGLSIL
-415 AGPVFNAFYGASAW
+415 AGPVFTAFYGASTW
-429 GPKVFCF
+429 GPRVFCV

-449 SISIAQSLNKFKNVF
+449 SVSITQSLNKFKNVF
-464 LSIIAGI
+464 ISIIIGI
-471 LVKLILQVPM
+471 LVKLILQIPF
-481 IYLFNKIGLRPF
+481 IYLFNNIGLYPF
-493 WGATFATL
+493 WGATFATF
-501 LGLTTSVITNLVV
+501 LGLTTSVISNLIV
-514 INKTVSLD
+514 INKTVKLD
-522 FKEYF
+522 FKSF
-527 KKMFKF
+527 FLKMFKF
-533 VYPLILMII
+533 IYPLTIMVIVLLLMRNILPFNLTSRFTSII
-542 TLNVMKIFIPLN
+542 TIMLYA
-554 TTGRLNSIVLI
+554 IVGA
-565 IIYGLVGALIYFT
+565 IIYFSI
-578 LTIKNGIFKE
+578 TIKNGAFE
-588 IFGDKIFKKLRKVK
+588 SIFGNRLLRKLK
-602 H
+602 IKK

>member
-1 MKVRVFDCDHE
+1 M
-12 KDLEEAVNSFISG
+12 
-25 KEIVDIKYQ
+25 
-34 VSIGVCGEE
+34 
-43 QLYCFSA
+43 
-50 MIIYIDKGWCILK
+50 K
-63 KNSFINGALIAT
+63 KNNFINGALIAT
-75 IGIVITKFLGIIY
+75 VGIVLTKFLGIVY

-97 ESSIALYG
+97 ESNIALYG

-129 ISEYNTLEY
+129 ISEYNTLGY
-138 YSTKERAYKLGKRLL
+138 YNTKERAYKIGKVLL
-153 IVLGI
+153 IAMGIVLFVVMFS
-158 ILFIIMFLGAP
+158 LAPFIAE
-169 LIANQI
+169 QI

-199 LIVPYL
+199 LVVPYL

-210 YLQGHKFITPPSIS
+210 YLQGHKFITPASVS
-224 QVLEQIVRIAVILIG
+224 QVIEQVVRIAVILIG
-239 SYLCMRVF
+239 SYLCMNVF
-247 KVGVVNAVGV
+247 KVGVVNAIGV
-257 AVFGATIGALVALIY
+257 AVFGATIGALAALIY

-277 HKNKKEIITKAEAK
+277 RKNRKDIIKTTELK
-291 EEEKKITNKAI
+291 EEEKRISNKSI
-302 IKKLLIY
+302 VKKLLIY

-325 IDMTTII
+325 IDMTTVIG
-332 NTLAKIGFK
+332 TLTDLGFK

-346 SIIGVINTTG
+346 SVLGVINTTG

-391 KKVEQS
+391 KKVHQS

-408 AFGLSIL
+408 TVGLSIL
-415 AGPVFNAFYGASAW
+415 AGPVFYAFYGASNW

-436 TIFVALFRCMFTT
+436 TIFIALFRCMFTT

-471 LVKLILQVPM
+471 VVKLILQVPFM
-481 IYLFNKIGLRPF
+481 HLFNSLGLYPF
-493 WGATFATL
+493 WGTTLATL
-501 LGLTTSVITNLVV
+501 TGLSTSIITNLVV
-514 INKTVSLD
+514 INKTVGLD
-522 FKEYF
+522 LKEYF

-533 VYPLILMII
+533 VYPLIIMII
-542 TLNVMKIFIPLN
+542 VLLLLKLFIPLN
-554 TTGRLNSIVLI
+554 VTNRFNSIVLI
-565 IIYGLVGALIYFT
+565 IIYALVGASIYFGIT
-578 LTIKNGIFKE
+578 LKNGIFKE
-588 IFGDKIFKKLRKVK
+588 IFGNKIFNKLKRLKR
-602 H
+602 

>member
-1 MKVRVFDCDHE
+1 M
-12 KDLEEAVNSFISG
+12 
-25 KEIVDIKYQ
+25 
-34 VSIGVCGEE
+34 
-43 QLYCFSA
+43 
-50 MIIYIDKGWCILK
+50 K

-75 IGIVITKFLGIIY
+75 IGIVATKFLGIIY

-97 ESSIALYG
+97 EENIALYG

-138 YSTKERAYKLGKRLL
+138 YNTKERAYKLGKRLL
-153 IVLGI
+153 IILGI
-158 ILFIIMFLGAP
+158 ILFILMFLGAP
-169 LIANQI
+169 VIANQI

-199 LIVPYL
+199 LVVPYL

-210 YLQGHKFITPPSIS
+210 YLQGHKFITPPSVS
-224 QVLEQIVRIAVILIG
+224 QVIEQVVRISVILIG

-247 KVGVVNAVGV
+247 KVGVVNAIGV
-257 AVFGATIGALVALIY
+257 AVFGATIGALVALFY
-272 LLIKI
+272 LLIKMKK
-277 HKNKKEIITKAEAK
+277 HKKELVITNEKKK
-291 EEEKKITNKAI
+291 EEEEITNKAI

-309 SVPFI
+309 SIPFI

-332 NTLAKIGFK
+332 STLTKIGFK

-346 SIIGVINTTG
+346 SIIGVVNTTG

-378 TASFV
+378 TSSFV

-408 AFGLSIL
+408 AIGLSIL
-415 AGPVFNAFYGASAW
+415 AGPVFTAFYGASTW
-429 GPKVFCF
+429 GPRVFCV

-449 SISIAQSLNKFKNVF
+449 SVSITQSLNKFKNVF
-464 LSIIAGI
+464 ISIIIGI
-471 LVKLILQVPM
+471 LVKLILQIPF
-481 IYLFNKIGLRPF
+481 IYLFNNIGLYPF
-493 WGATFATL
+493 WGATFATF
-501 LGLTTSVITNLVV
+501 LGLTTSVISNLIV
-514 INKTVSLD
+514 INKTVKLD
-522 FKEYF
+522 FKSF
-527 KKMFKF
+527 FLKMFKF
-533 VYPLILMII
+533 IYPLTIMVIVLLLMRNILPFNLTSRFTSII
-542 TLNVMKIFIPLN
+542 TIMLYA
-554 TTGRLNSIVLI
+554 IVGA
-565 IIYGLVGALIYFT
+565 IIYFSI
-578 LTIKNGIFKE
+578 TIKNGAFE
-588 IFGDKIFKKLRKVK
+588 SIFGNRLLRKLK
-602 H
+602 IKK

>member
-1 MKVRVFDCDHE
+1 M
-12 KDLEEAVNSFISG
+12 
-25 KEIVDIKYQ
+25 
-34 VSIGVCGEE
+34 
-43 QLYCFSA
+43 
-50 MIIYIDKGWCILK
+50 K

-75 IGIVITKFLGIIY
+75 FGIVLTKFLGIVY

-97 ESSIALYG
+97 EANIALYG

-129 ISEYNTLEY
+129 ISEYNTLGY
-138 YSTKERAYKLGKRLL
+138 YETKERAYKLGKKLL
-153 IVLGI
+153 MVMGI
-158 ILFIIMFLGAP
+158 ILFVAMFVGAP
-169 LIANQI
+169 FIAHQI
-175 MGDNTGGNS
+175 MGNNAGGNS
-184 KESITFVIRIISTAI
+184 KESIAFVIRVISTAI
-199 LIVPYL
+199 LVVPLL

-210 YLQGHKFITPPSIS
+210 YLQGHKFMTPSSVS
-224 QVLEQIVRIAVILIG
+224 QVIEQVVRIAVILIG
-239 SYLCMRVF
+239 SYLCMKVF
-247 KVGVVNAVGV
+247 NVGVTNAIAV
-257 AVFGATIGALVALIY
+257 AVFGATVGAIVALSY
-272 LLIKI
+272 LLVKI
-277 HKNKKEIITKAEAK
+277 RKNKKDIIKVTNDEEVKKK
-291 EEEKKITNKAI
+291 ENKISNKAI

-332 NTLAKIGFK
+332 GKLTDLGFK

-346 SIIGVINTTG
+346 SVLGVINTTG

-391 KKVEQS
+391 KKVHQS

-408 AFGLSIL
+408 AVGLSIL
-415 AGPVFNAFYGASAW
+415 AGPVFNAFYGSSTW

-436 TIFVALFRCMFTT
+436 TIFIALFRCMFTT

-471 LVKLILQVPM
+471 IVKLALQIPM
-481 IYLFNKIGLRPF
+481 MHLFNAVGLYPF
-493 WGATFATL
+493 WGSTLATL
-501 LGLTTSVITNLVV
+501 IGLSTSVITNLIV
-514 INKTVSLD
+514 INKTVELD

-533 VYPLILMII
+533 VYPLIIMIVV
-542 TLNVMKIFIPLN
+542 LLVMKNFFPFNLTNRFTAVITILLYAII
-554 TTGRLNSIVLI
+554 GS
-565 IIYGLVGALIYFT
+565 IIYFGFT
-578 LTIKNGIFKE
+578 FKNGVFKDV
-588 IFGDKIFKKLRKVK
+588 FGDKLFRKLKK
-602 H
+602 

>member
-1 MKVRVFDCDHE
+1 M
-12 KDLEEAVNSFISG
+12 
-25 KEIVDIKYQ
+25 
-34 VSIGVCGEE
+34 
-43 QLYCFSA
+43 
-50 MIIYIDKGWCILK
+50 K

-75 IGIVITKFLGIIY
+75 IGIVATKFLGIIY

-97 ESSIALYG
+97 EENIALYG

-138 YSTKERAYKLGKRLL
+138 YNTKERAYKLGKRLL
-153 IVLGI
+153 IILGI
-158 ILFIIMFLGAP
+158 ILFVLMFLGAP
-169 LIANQI
+169 VIANQI

-210 YLQGHKFITPPSIS
+210 YLQGHKFITPPSVS
-224 QVLEQIVRIAVILIG
+224 QVIEQVVRISVILIG

-247 KVGVVNAVGV
+247 KVGVVNAIGV
-257 AVFGATIGALVALIY
+257 AVFGATIGALVALFY
-272 LLIKI
+272 LLIKMKK
-277 HKNKKEIITKAEAK
+277 HKKELVITKEKKK
-291 EEEKKITNKAI
+291 EEEKITNKAI
-302 IKKLLIY
+302 VKKLLIY
-309 SVPFI
+309 SIPFI

-332 NTLAKIGFK
+332 STLTKIGFK

-378 TASFV
+378 TSSFV

-408 AFGLSIL
+408 AIGLSIL
-415 AGPVFNAFYGASAW
+415 AGPVFTAFYGASTW
-429 GPKVFCF
+429 GPRVFCV

-449 SISIAQSLNKFKNVF
+449 SVSITQSLNKFKNVF
-464 LSIIAGI
+464 ISIIIGI
-471 LVKLILQVPM
+471 LVKLILQIPF
-481 IYLFNKIGLRPF
+481 IYLFNNIGLYPF
-493 WGATFATL
+493 WGATFATF
-501 LGLTTSVITNLVV
+501 LGLTTSVISNLIV
-514 INKTVSLD
+514 INKTVKLD
-522 FKEYF
+522 FKSF
-527 KKMFKF
+527 FLKMFKF
-533 VYPLILMII
+533 IYPLTIMVIVLLLMRNILPFNLTSRFTSII
-542 TLNVMKIFIPLN
+542 TIMLYA
-554 TTGRLNSIVLI
+554 IVGA
-565 IIYGLVGALIYFT
+565 IIYFSI
-578 LTIKNGIFKE
+578 TIKNGAFE
-588 IFGDKIFKKLRKVK
+588 SIFGNRLLRKLK
-602 H
+602 IKK